1 MMGPNQK
8 NILIVDDEKDF
19 ANALK
24 LRFKNE
30 GYDVD
35 IAIDGKEALDKVNSS
50 APDLIILDLM
60 LPKIDGLKLCRMI
73 KFDERYK
80 KIPVVMLT
88 ARSQD
93 SDQVLGQQVGADAYF
108 VKPVE
113 NKELLSKVKELLK

>member
-1 MMGPNQK
+1 MGPNKK

-19 ANALK
+19 AKALK
-24 LRFKNE
+24 LRFENE
-30 GYDVD
+30 GYSVDV
-35 IAIDGKEALDKVNSS
+35 AIDGKEALDRINSS

-80 KIPVVMLT
+80 QIPVIMLT
-88 ARSQD
+88 ARSQN
-93 SDQVLGQQVGADAYF
+93 SDQILGQQVGADVYL

-113 NKELLSKVKELLK
+113 NKELLGKVKELLK

>member
-1 MMGPNQK
+1 MGPNQK
-8 NILIVDDEKDF
+8 KILIVDDEKDF

-24 LRFKNE
+24 LRFESKD
-30 GYDVD
+30 YSVD
-35 IAIDGKEALDKVNSS
+35 IAIDGKEALDKVSSS

-60 LPKIDGLKLCRMI
+60 LPKIDGFKLCRMI

-80 KIPVVMLT
+80 HIPIIMLT

-93 SDQVLGQQVGADAYF
+93 SDQQLGQQVGADVYF

-113 NKELLSKVKELLK
+113 NKELLDKVQELLK